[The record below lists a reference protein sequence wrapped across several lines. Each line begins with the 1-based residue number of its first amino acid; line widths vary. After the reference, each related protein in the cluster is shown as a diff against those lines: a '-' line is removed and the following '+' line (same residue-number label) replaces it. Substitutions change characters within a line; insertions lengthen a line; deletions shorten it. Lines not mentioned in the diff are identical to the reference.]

1 MKKIVAVAIA
11 FLIFSVGFYYAYELS
26 ELLNK
31 SRCLGCIALLP
42 KASKFHGFWT
52 EYPPFFHKKGLP
64 QLPQW
69 LLNESKN
76 HVVIL
81 FFWYKGCDPCKAQWE
96 DMVKA
101 GIVVGSEENGKM
113 AANYSKN
120 VSIITIDIVK
130 SEFGNLLEIFTPAKA
145 TPSTPTTVILFTT
158 NQTYWY
164 AFSGRADGK
173 AGRPSIEELEGII
186 REAIE
191 EWYVEVHA

>member
-11 FLIFSVGFYYAYELS
+11 FLIFSVGFYHAYELS

-42 KASKFHGFWT
+42 KVSTFKEFWVQ
-52 EYPPFFHKKGLP
+52 YPSFFHKKGSPTLP
-64 QLPQW
+64 DW
-69 LLNESKN
+69 LLNESKQ
-76 HVVIL
+76 HVVML

-96 DMVKA
+96 DMVKN

-113 AANYSKN
+113 APNYSKN
-120 VSIITIDIVK
+120 VSIITIDIVR
-130 SEFGNLLEIFTPAKA
+130 SELGNLLEIFTPAKA
-145 TPSTPTTVILFTT
+145 IPSTPTTVILFTT

-164 AFSGRADGK
+164 AFSGILDASMVK
-173 AGRPSIEELEGII
+173 KII

-191 EWYVEVHA
+191 EWYAAARA